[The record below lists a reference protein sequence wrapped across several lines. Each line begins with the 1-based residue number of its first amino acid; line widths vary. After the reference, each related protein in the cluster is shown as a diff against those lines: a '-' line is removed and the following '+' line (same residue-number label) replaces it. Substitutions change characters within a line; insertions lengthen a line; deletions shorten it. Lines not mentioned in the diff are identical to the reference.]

1 SGGSTVGGLAGTS
14 SGSITTSYALG
25 NVSGSSVVGGL
36 VGYHYI
42 GSTIKTS
49 YAMGTVSGTT
59 QVGGL
64 VGDAD
69 GTVIDGYWNITTS
82 GRDNAAGSGSSSGM
96 TGLSDSQFKKA
107 ASFSGFDFIN
117 DWAVEEGVS
126 YPYLR
131 DEPAPVEISPDEN
144 GVLYVNKSA
153 TGDESGNSWSN
164 AIRELSVALQ
174 WEKET
179 WNATTE
185 GTLQIWVAQGRYTPT
200 DDPSDRTATF
210 QLQSGVE

>member
-1 SGGSTVGGLAGTS
+1 
-14 SGSITTSYALG
+14 
-25 NVSGSSVVGGL
+25 
-36 VGYHYI
+36 
-42 GSTIKTS
+42 
-49 YAMGTVSGTT
+49 
-59 QVGGL
+59 
-64 VGDAD
+64 
-69 GTVIDGYWNITTS
+69 
-82 GRDNAAGSGSSSGM
+82 
-96 TGLSDSQFKKA
+96 
-107 ASFSGFDFIN
+107 
-117 DWAVEEGVS
+117 
-126 YPYLR
+126 LR

-174 WEKET
+174 WAKEN

-210 QLQSGVE
+210 QLQSGVEIYGGFPNSGAATMDNRSWEDNKTILSGDIGNDD